1 MGEVQGNKI
10 RAKSPGLNNNADN
23 LSDIYVIALF

>member
-10 RAKSPGLNNNADN
+10 RAKSPGLSNNAYN